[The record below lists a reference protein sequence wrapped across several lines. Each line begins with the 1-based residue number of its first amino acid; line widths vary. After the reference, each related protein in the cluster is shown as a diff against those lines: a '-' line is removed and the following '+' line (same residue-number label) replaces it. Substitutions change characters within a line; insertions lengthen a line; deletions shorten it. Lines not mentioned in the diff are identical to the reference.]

1 MTRLPALTAAAC
13 LAASIAPV
21 FTADGPL
28 DRAASVLGVD
38 AIQSL
43 EFEASGRY
51 YQFGQ
56 APAPELPW
64 PAFDVTGY
72 TATLDYARAA
82 VHAKYRRVQV
92 QEPGRAR
99 PHTDQT
105 QDRVHV
111 DGRGWNLTPAPRRYP
126 PTSRSGTPSCGRRR
140 RASSRRRARTPRSSR
155 PRPAAARP
163 WHYRRSG
170 VAATRAS
177 SARPATCSGCARSST
192 PPSPA
197 TRRWNGASASIA
209 MSAACASRPASRA
222 SSPAIPGT
230 ACG

>member
-1 MTRLPALTAAAC
+1 MTRLRAVVVSAC
-13 LAASIAPV
+13 LAASIVSLFAAD
-21 FTADGPL
+21 TAPL
-28 DRAASVLGVD
+28 DRAASALGVD

-105 QDRVHV
+105 QDQYAA
-111 DGRGWNLTPAPRRYP
+111 GGLSWNLTPAP
-126 PTSRSGTPSCGRRR
+126 TSI
-140 RASSRRRARTPRSSR
+140 
-155 PRPAAARP
+155 PANLAERNAEL
-163 WHYRRSG
+163 
-170 VAATRAS
+170 
-177 SARPATCSGCARSST
+177 
-192 PPSPA
+192 
-197 TRRWNGASASIA
+197 
-209 MSAACASRPASRA
+209 
-222 SSPAIPGT
+222 
-230 ACG
+230 